1 MGWKYLFVDFYTDHP
16 FVDWYKTMQGE
27 GHSQD
32 FSKRIGFV
40 LDDFQVENAASHKY
54 VAQKFKRL
62 WVARSEMIGH

>member
-1 MGWKYLFVDFYTDHP
+1 
-16 FVDWYKTMQGE
+16 MQGE

-62 WVARSEMIGH
+62 